1 MESFLNRLYGFD
13 KSKIEHRK
21 YLRFLLSLHAECHY
35 TTEET
40 AQECRIVDMC
50 DQGLGFELD
59 TPVDMRDGQNVL
71 LTIFLPDRK
80 MPVNAIVKLQ
90 WIKTSNDGFLKQRV
104 GSRLLFIDAKEKAQL
119 LQHAH
124 AMKLVGVAKNS
135 FVLRAMAFRYRRFK

>member
-21 YLRFLLSLHAECHY
+21 YLRFSLSLRAQCHY
-35 TTEET
+35 ATKET

-59 TPVDMRDGQNVL
+59 TPVDMRDGQNLL
-71 LTIFLPDRK
+71 LTIFLPDKK

-90 WIKTSNDGFLKQRV
+90 WIKTSNNGLLKQRV

>member
-13 KSKIEHRK
+13 QSKIEHRK
-21 YLRFLLSLHAECHY
+21 YLRFSLSLRAECHY
-35 TTEET
+35 TTEGT

-59 TPVDMRDGQNVL
+59 TPVGMQDEQNVL

-80 MPVNAIVKLQ
+80 MPINAIVKVQ
-90 WIKTSNDGFLKQRV
+90 WIKTSSEGLHKQRV
-104 GSRLLFIDAKEKAQL
+104 GSRLLFIDLKEKAQL